1 MTRKR
6 SGSRGTATLLAALL
20 FCAWQPLGVLAAE
33 GAAAQP
39 PAGAKESDRRD
50 DSEAAKADTAQGDP
64 QGDPQGDGGDSPEIF
79 VPTEEISEDF
89 AVSFPVDI

>member
-6 SGSRGTATLLAALL
+6 RGSRGTATLLAALL
-20 FCAWQPLGVLAAE
+20 FWTWQPLGVLAAE

-39 PAGAKESDRRD
+39 PAAAKESDRRN
-50 DSEAAKADTAQGDP
+50 DSKAAKADTAEGDRQGNR
-64 QGDPQGDGGDSPEIF
+64 QGDGGDSPEIF